1 MNMEID
7 PADNTVFKILVVDD
21 DEDVLDAMQ
30 LILKNANQFKSE
42 ITAVLDGKSAI
53 AEIKRKEYDLVL
65 SDYKLPGMNGIDL
78 LAWVKKRYPNTGR
91 ILITG
96 YPSMDVAKDA
106 INKANVH
113 YYIEK
118 PWDNDEFRLKIYE
131 TLKKEPAIGIKKMSN
146 LNVDE
151 SSFDKVPKREPEKDS
166 MFDNIDP
173 PLKRESE
180 KNSIFD
186 NLDPPPKGEN
196 ERELEDVI
204 GVNNAKDA
212 LRMLDG
218 FEKNIHT
225 GARNPSKQTFI
236 FEFVS
241 ISEFNN
247 FSVEIE
253 KRENARIKDI
263 RVFENR
269 YIISV
274 SVYPST
280 FHFVT

>member
-1 MNMEID
+1 MEIIST
-7 PADNTVFKILVVDD
+7 DNTVFKILVVDD
-21 DEDVLDAMQ
+21 DEDVLDAMK
-30 LILKNANQFKSE
+30 LILKNAKQFESE

-53 AEIKRKEYDLVL
+53 AEIERRKYDLVL

-118 PWDNDEFRLKIYE
+118 PWDNDEFRIKIYE
-131 TLKKEPAIGIKKMSN
+131 TLKKEPAIEIKKMSS
-146 LNVDE
+146 LNVRE
-151 SSFDKVPKREPEKDS
+151 SSFDEVPREEPEK
-166 MFDNIDP
+166 
-173 PLKRESE
+173 
-180 KNSIFD
+180 NSVFD
-186 NLDPPPKGEN
+186 NLDPPPKREP
-196 ERELEDVI
+196 EKELEDVI
-204 GVNNAKDA
+204 GVDNAKDA
-212 LRMLDG
+212 LRMLDR

-225 GARNPSKQTFI
+225 GARTPSKQTLM

-253 KRENARIKDI
+253 KRENARIKDVRI
-263 RVFENR
+263 FENK